1 MIGAQPAMEIV
12 AKENKV
18 TILDHDKGSLT
29 EKVVDD
35 PMEIPRSISE
45 SWIPQFIDG
54 LPDTFCG
61 NMNLLNNYNFTYR
74 STLMLV
80 NLQYF

>member
-1 MIGAQPAMEIV
+1 MVGAQPAMEIV
-12 AKENKV
+12 VKENKV
-18 TILDHDKGSLT
+18 MILDHEKGSLT

-45 SWIPQFIDG
+45 SWKPQFVDE

-61 NMNLLNNYNFTYR
+61 NIIATNHLW
-74 STLMLV
+74 
-80 NLQYF
+80 YF